1 MNVSLNRSCRL
12 SVLFAG
18 AFFVSACATAPVTTA
33 APSESFRATVD
44 RVISA
49 PEVKHAVWGILVED
63 ARGKTIYARNA
74 DVLMTTASNRKLFI
88 SALTYECFPLD
99 TRIPTEI
106 LTTGEIRNGVLAGD
120 VVIRGHGDPSLA
132 GRYDF
137 GVPQLPAL
145 IASKL
150 REAGVMKIDGR
161 VLADVSAFD
170 DDTIPGSWK
179 VGNLG
184 YSYAV
189 PTDALA
195 WNENVVGI
203 ASNRGRC
210 VESLTTDPWFVN
222 ARVDLE
228 CAEGELDA
236 ESDARNQIR
245 LHGARLQPTEQP
257 YRARV
262 GVADPARYAAP
273 AVDQHLRFAG
283 FEISRDPEMTR
294 DGVPGGELLV
304 RHESP
309 FLSQLLA
316 TVLKNSQN
324 LYAET
329 LFKRTA
335 TALPR
340 SYSGALTREA
350 VFLTG
355 DLAIDRRE
363 YHFSDGSGLSPEDR
377 VSPRAIVRLLRH
389 MAVGE
394 RGRVFSQL
402 LAAPGEEG
410 TLRRRLTEL
419 EGRLHAKTG
428 TIHGVAALSGWV
440 DGEGGERRFFA
451 ILVNQ
456 HTDGDAAVAA
466 IDKVTREIA
475 RFE

>member
-1 MNVSLNRSCRL
+1 MTLSLNRTCRL
-12 SVLFAG
+12 SGVLAS
-18 AFFVSACATAPVTTA
+18 AFVVAACATAPVTTA
-33 APSESFRATVD
+33 ASSESLRATID
-44 RVISA
+44 RVIAA
-49 PEVKHAVWGILVED
+49 PEVEHAVWGILVED
-63 ARGKTIYARNA
+63 ASGRTIYARNA

-106 LTTGEIRNGVLAGD
+106 LTTGEVRNGVLEGD
-120 VVIRGHGDPSLA
+120 LVIRGHGDPSLA

-137 GVPQLPAL
+137 GAPQLPVL
-145 IASKL
+145 IAAKL
-150 REAGVMKIDGR
+150 RQAGVTRIHGR
-161 VLADVSAFD
+161 VLADVSSFD
-170 DDTIPGSWK
+170 DNTIPGSWK

-203 ASNRGRC
+203 ASNRGKC
-210 VESLTTDPWFVN
+210 LESVTTDPWFVN
-222 ARVDLE
+222 ATVDLE
-228 CAEGELDA
+228 CTEGELEA
-236 ESDARNQIR
+236 ESDARNRIR
-245 LHGARLQPTEQP
+245 LHGNRMEPSERP
-257 YRARV
+257 YRALV
-262 GVADPARYAAP
+262 GVADPALYAAQ
-273 AVDQHLRFAG
+273 AIDQHLRFAG
-283 FEISRDPEMTR
+283 FEITEDPQMTR
-294 DGVPGGELLV
+294 DAVAGGELLL
-304 RHESP
+304 RYESP
-309 FLSQLLA
+309 FLSQLLG

-329 LFKRTA
+329 LFKRAA

-340 SYSGALTREA
+340 SYSGALAREA

-355 DLAIDRRE
+355 DLEIDRRE

-377 VSPRAIVRLLRH
+377 VSPRAILRLLRH
-389 MAVGE
+389 MAAGD
-394 RGRVFSQL
+394 RGRAFSQL

-410 TLRRRLTEL
+410 TLRRRLTEF

-440 DGEGGERRFFA
+440 DGEAGERRFFA

-466 IDKVTREIA
+466 IDKIAREIA
-475 RFE
+475 RF